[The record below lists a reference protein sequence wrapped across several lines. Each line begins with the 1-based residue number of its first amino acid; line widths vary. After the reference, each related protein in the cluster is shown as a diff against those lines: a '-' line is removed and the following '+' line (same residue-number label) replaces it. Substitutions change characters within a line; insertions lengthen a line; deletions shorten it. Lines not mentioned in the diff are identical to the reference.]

1 MPRPQG
7 PSPDEIFSEDSSFY
21 GSDQELE
28 QEAAEYDPRLY
39 WSSIHPKLLS
49 TIQARNKE
57 KEREK
62 KAELERSKKKNKNE
76 EKKDKM
82 SSTSTP
88 MDIDN
93 KTNDMKMDL
102 DTDADSEET
111 PGTLPRNKAGSQET
125 STAFLHRLPPST
137 TQASSIGPWIYI
149 HTENLTRLNE
159 DVATFTK
166 KGWEALHA
174 FDEKEA
180 SLRYEND
187 RKGGSSIALA
197 RRVKPLERELEG
209 HIFALARETGCV
221 TGKWMMFITPDRVD
235 QYWGAVAEAT
245 MAGHLGIGA
254 KVATDAGEGDKAR
267 LIAIYTRDYDDKD
280 DVKRVL
286 RKLAEMNLIKRGERP
301 IYYNV
306 THYRAAHTTERH
318 KIFHHPTMAE
328 YNQRLDPLNKLQF
341 VTIIDQSKALIDIY
355 ISDVYVPFSRNH
367 CMWEVL
373 VFLAVQLPPV

>member
-1 MPRPQG
+1 MPRPRG
-7 PSPDEIFSEDSSFY
+7 PSPEEIFSDDSSFY

-28 QEAAEYDPRLY
+28 QEAAEYDPRFY
-39 WSSIHPKLLS
+39 WSFVHPKLLS
-49 TIQARNKE
+49 TIQARNQE
-57 KEREK
+57 QEREK
-62 KAELERSKKKNKNE
+62 QAELERSKRKNKIK

-82 SSTSTP
+82 SPTP

-93 KTNDMKMDL
+93 NADDMKMDL
-102 DTDADSEET
+102 DTHDDTEGT
-111 PGTLPRNKAGSQET
+111 PGSLPRNKAGSNET

-149 HTENLTRLNE
+149 HTESLKRLNE

-166 KGWEALHA
+166 RGWEALHA

-197 RRVKPLERELEG
+197 RKVKPLERELES

-221 TGKWMMFITPDRVD
+221 TGKWMMFITPDRID
-235 QYWGAVAEAT
+235 HYWGAVAEAT
-245 MAGHLGIGA
+245 IAGHLGIGA
-254 KVATDAGEGDKAR
+254 KVATDAGEGDRAR

-286 RKLAEMNLIKRGERP
+286 RKLAEMNLVKRGERP
-301 IYYNV
+301 IYYKRDALTYLEIMSKNKYGIKATAFSSADV
-306 THYRAAHTTERH
+306 LGG
-318 KIFHHPTMAE
+318 KI
-328 YNQRLDPLNKLQF
+328 
-341 VTIIDQSKALIDIY
+341 
-355 ISDVYVPFSRNH
+355 
-367 CMWEVL
+367 
-373 VFLAVQLPPV
+373 

>member
-1 MPRPQG
+1 MSQSRG
-7 PSPDEIFSEDSSFY
+7 PKLEEIFSDDSSFY
-21 GSDQELE
+21 GSDQEVTELE
-28 QEAAEYDPRLY
+28 KEAAEYDPQAY

-49 TIQARNKE
+49 TIQVRNQREE
-57 KEREK
+57 KQAK
-62 KAELERSKKKNKNE
+62 LEIEQSKSKNKS
-76 EKKDKM
+76 KDKI
-82 SSTSTP
+82 SSTP

-93 KTNDMKMDL
+93 TNSDTMKMDL
-102 DTDADSEET
+102 DTDSDSEET
-111 PGTLPRNKAGSQET
+111 PGTLPRNKAGAQET

-149 HTENLTRLNE
+149 HTENITPLNE

-180 SLRYEND
+180 SLRYDND

-197 RRVKPLERELEG
+197 RQVKPLERELES

-235 QYWGAVAEAT
+235 HYWAAVAEAT

-254 KVATDAGEGDKAR
+254 KVATDTGEGDRAR
-267 LIAIYTRDYDDKD
+267 LIAIYTRDYEDKS

-286 RKLAEMNLIKRGERP
+286 RKLVEMNLVKKGERP
-301 IYYNV
+301 IYYKRDAL
-306 THYRAAHTTERH
+306 TYLEIMS
-318 KIFHHPTMAE
+318 K
-328 YNQRLDPLNKLQF
+328 NKYG
-341 VTIIDQSKALIDIY
+341 IKATAF
-355 ISDVYVPFSRNH
+355 SSADVLGGKV
-367 CMWEVL
+367 
-373 VFLAVQLPPV
+373 